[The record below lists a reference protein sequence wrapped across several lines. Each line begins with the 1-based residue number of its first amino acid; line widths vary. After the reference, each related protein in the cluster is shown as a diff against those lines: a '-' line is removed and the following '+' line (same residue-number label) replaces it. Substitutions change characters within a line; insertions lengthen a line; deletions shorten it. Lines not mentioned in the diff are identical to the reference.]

1 MRNLPKGHYVGYGKR
16 FRTRRLTTI
25 AVVPFGYHDGLEI
38 FVSQPNGILDGVK
51 YLVKQFLV
59 KYGVVNATRKVKVN
73 GVKCNILGKIGMQ
86 NCIIDVTDIKDNV
99 LVGDVVEINTR
110 RINLSHSILR
120 VYRRANKIF
129 YETETLFDKGKINFP
144 PSTGQRRE
152 ISIG

>member
-1 MRNLPKGHYVGYGKR
+1 M
-16 FRTRRLTTI
+16 
-25 AVVPFGYHDGLEI
+25 PFGYHDGLEI

-99 LVGDVVEINTR
+99 LVGDVVEINT
-110 RINLSHSILR
+110 I
-120 VYRRANKIF
+120 
-129 YETETLFDKGKINFP
+129 
-144 PSTGQRRE
+144 
-152 ISIG
+152 